1 MKFTAELA
9 KTQGSI
15 FNIQRFS
22 IHDGPGARTAVFFKG
37 CNLRCRWCHNPES
50 IDFAPSLEFYPDK
63 CIGCGACFAVC
74 PVSAHI
80 IRATGADEQAIH
92 TIDRSKCTRCLKCVE
107 TCYAGALAGVGQTVT
122 ADYIVDNVKSEMP
135 YYQHSGG
142 GVTFSGGE
150 CMAQPDFLY
159 AVLVGCKEAGIHT
172 AVDTAGNLPWS
183 HFERILDLCDMVLYD
198 MKAASPKVHRAMTGV
213 DNKLIIEN
221 LRKLCKLGKR
231 IWIRI
236 PYIPDFNDGEIP
248 GIADILCE
256 IEAEA
261 REAGRKNA
269 FERVE
274 LIPFHKLGASKYE
287 ALGIGDPTDGIKPPS
302 DAEVARVVEYLRERG
317 LDAYK
322 S

>member
-1 MKFTAELA
+1 
-9 KTQGSI
+9 
-15 FNIQRFS
+15 
-22 IHDGPGARTAVFFKG
+22 
-37 CNLRCRWCHNPES
+37 
-50 IDFAPSLEFYPDK
+50 
-63 CIGCGACFAVC
+63 
-74 PVSAHI
+74 
-80 IRATGADEQAIH
+80 
-92 TIDRSKCTRCLKCVE
+92 
-107 TCYAGALAGVGQTVT
+107 
-122 ADYIVDNVKSEMP
+122 
-135 YYQHSGG
+135 
-142 GVTFSGGE
+142 
-150 CMAQPDFLY
+150 
-159 AVLVGCKEAGIHT
+159 
-172 AVDTAGNLPWS
+172 VDTAGNLPWS